1 MKRVVFVFPGQ
12 GTQWHGMG
20 AALLEREPAFAEA
33 VADCDKALAPLL
45 GWSVTDALSG
55 ARDIVD
61 IDAIQPALFALQ
73 VGLARLWRSKGVH
86 PSALVGHSLG
96 EVAAAHVAGALTLEQ
111 AAGVVVARSR
121 LYRRLSGSGAMALVG
136 LGWAQATAAID
147 EQDGR
152 VCLAATNAPGSTV
165 VAGDHDAVHALV
177 QRLRW
182 DDVFCRLIGA
192 DVAGHSHHVDPLLPE
207 LRRELAGLE
216 PSDATIPLWSTVT
229 ARTGARLDAAY
240 WCRNLRE
247 PVLFWPVIRE
257 LSEAGHDTF
266 LELSPHPTLLSG
278 LRETPARLL
287 ASLHQEDPGTLGAS
301 LAELRAVELEPDGV
315 LGDHR
320 VEGEVIVPGAAF
332 VAAALAE
339 APVLDD
345 VAFHVPL
352 VLGSP
357 RRLRTTRTGD
367 DLTLTCDGV
376 VHATARTTTPPTAA
390 SHADSTHSD
399 TARTATARTA
409 TARTATA
416 RRAVVDLPLVRTRC
430 ATALDA
436 GEFYA
441 RLAGRGMEYGPA
453 FRRVETIAT
462 GAGETLVRL
471 AGPYTL
477 DAPSIDAALQSLAPL
492 LDELDGLILPHRIGQ
507 IAVLGEVAG
516 ARWAHARRVRDTE
529 FDIDVCDDGG
539 RVVLALRR
547 VTVRRITRDRGWSHA
562 ARWTRTAPGEGVPFG
577 GRLHRVPPGLPAERA
592 VAEVLEL
599 ARELA
604 EQAEPPRL
612 WVVTELAQAVETGD
626 AVRPGAAAVWGLVRA
641 IRHEHPELGCTL
653 IDLDGGPLPEL
664 WELGEENEVAYRDG
678 QPFALRLVP
687 RPAPRRE
694 AEPYRVVLS
703 EQGEL
708 GGLRLES
715 APEREPGAGELRVR
729 VRAAGLN
736 FNDVLRANGMLAE
749 AGPLAFGLECA
760 GEVIAVGPDATSSPG
775 AGDTGL
781 GHTGPD
787 ATRFAVGD
795 RVVCLVSEI
804 GAMATH
810 LTVDARLAA
819 RIPDNLGYAQAATL
833 PAAYLTAVHGMAGL
847 REGERVLVHA
857 GAGGVGQAA
866 LHLARRSN
874 AEVMATAGSE
884 RKRAWLREQGVRHVF
899 DSRSTAF
906 AGQVMEATGGRGVD
920 MVVNCLSGEAI
931 EAGLSVLAPFG
942 RFVEL
947 GKRDIAENR
956 PLALGPFARSLTFHA
971 VEAFSLTRLR
981 PALVGGLLREI
992 VAAVA
997 AGELQPLPVT
1007 VLPAAEAGDA
1017 FRHMAAARHIGKIV
1031 LTFDDAV
1038 PRADG
1043 TYLVTGGLSGL
1054 GLAAAERLARDGARH
1069 LALLGRGAPR
1079 PENAARIDALR
1090 EAGVEVTVLAADVAD
1105 ADALAAALATLRG
1118 TGPAAGADNAA
1129 AGAGNA
1135 AARADSAAAGAD
1147 SAAER
1152 PPIRGVVHAAGV
1164 LRDRIMTAM
1173 DAASLREVLRP
1184 KVDGTLNLHR
1194 LTARDPL
1201 DFFVL
1206 FSSAAGLL
1214 GSAAQ
1219 TGYAAGNAFLD
1230 GFAHWRRSQGL
1241 TATSIGWGPWSQ
1253 TGLAATEER
1262 AGRLALRGMGG
1273 IDVAHGLDLFA
1284 AALAERPAH
1293 VAFVPLDA
1301 PTWFAHNPG
1310 QDRWSIFAG
1319 MRGEPAASGRLE
1331 FSTPQE
1337 LQEAMTA
1344 WVAGVLRTSPA
1355 AIDPHLSLTR
1365 LGLDSLMAVEL
1376 RNLVESRLGVRLPT
1390 PAFLDGPSV
1399 AELTGRVLARL
1410 GEGPGHDDGHGQ
1422 GDPMVARLEALSD
1435 AQVDALLDELL
1446 NNPIGGVA

>member
-20 AALLEREPAFAEA
+20 AALLEREPVFAAA

-55 ARDIVD
+55 ARDILD

-73 VGLARLWRSKGVH
+73 VGLARLWQSKGVR

-111 AAGVVVARSR
+111 AATVVVARSR

-136 LGWAQATAAID
+136 LGWAQATAVIE
-147 EQDGR
+147 EQGGR

-207 LRRELAGLE
+207 LRHELAGLE
-216 PSDATIPLWSTVT
+216 PAGAHLPLWSTVT

-257 LSEAGHDTF
+257 LVEAGHDTF

-287 ASLHQEDPGTLGAS
+287 ASLHQEDPETLDAT
-301 LAELRAVELEPDGV
+301 LAELRAVELEPEGV

-320 VEGEVIVPGAAF
+320 VEGEIIVPGAAY
-332 VAAALAE
+332 VAAALTE
-339 APVLDD
+339 ATALDD

-352 VLGSP
+352 ILGSP

-367 DLTLTCDGV
+367 DLTLTCEGV
-376 VHATARTTTPPTAA
+376 VHATARAAGGAPPVAA
-390 SHADSTHSD
+390 
-399 TARTATARTA
+399 
-409 TARTATA
+409 
-416 RRAVVDLPLVRTRC
+416 VDLPIVRTRC
-430 ATALDA
+430 TADLDPA
-436 GEFYA
+436 DLYA
-441 RLAGRGMEYGPA
+441 SLAGRGMEYGPA
-453 FRRVETIAT
+453 FRRVETIAAGT
-462 GAGETLVRL
+462 GETLVRL

-492 LDELDGLILPHRIGQ
+492 LDELDGLILPHRIGR

-516 ARWAHARRVRDTE
+516 ARWAHARRIRDTE

-577 GRLHRVPPGLPAERA
+577 GHLHRVPTGLPAERA

-599 ARELA
+599 AQELA
-604 EQAEPPRL
+604 GQAEPPRL

-626 AVRPGAAAVWGLVRA
+626 AVRPDATAVWGLVRA

-653 IDLDGGPLPEL
+653 IDLDGGALPEL

-703 EQGEL
+703 EQGDL
-708 GGLRLES
+708 GGLRLE
-715 APEREPGAGELRVR
+715 ATPDAEPGVGQLKVR

-749 AGPLAFGLECA
+749 DERPLAFGLECA
-760 GEVIAVGPDATSSPG
+760 GEVVAVGPPAGGAPDAVGPAAGGAPDVGAPGSDATG
-775 AGDTGL
+775 
-781 GHTGPD
+781 
-787 ATRFAVGD
+787 FAVGD

-810 LTVDARLAA
+810 LTVDARLVA
-819 RIPDNLGYAQAATL
+819 RIPDSLGFPQAATL

-866 LHLARRSN
+866 LHLARRAG

-906 AGQVMEATGGRGVD
+906 AGQVMEATDGQGVD

-997 AGELQPLPVT
+997 AGELPPLPVT

-1031 LTFDDAV
+1031 LTFDDAA

-1105 ADALAAALATLRG
+1105 ADALAAALDSLRG
-1118 TGPAAGADNAA
+1118 AGSGVTGASLVGAGAW
-1129 AGAGNA
+1129 
-1135 AARADSAAAGAD
+1135 
-1147 SAAER
+1147 
-1152 PPIRGVVHAAGV
+1152 PPLRGVVHAAGV
-1164 LRDRIMTAM
+1164 LRDRVMTAM

-1194 LTARDPL
+1194 LTAGDPL

-1241 TATSIGWGPWSQ
+1241 PATSIGWGPWSQ
-1253 TGLAATEER
+1253 TGLAATQER

-1293 VAFVPLDA
+1293 VAIVPLDA

-1319 MRGEPAASGRLE
+1319 LRGESAMTGRLE

-1355 AIDPHLSLTR
+1355 AIDPQLSLTR

-1399 AELTGRVLARL
+1399 ADLTGRVLARL
-1410 GEGPGHDDGHGQ
+1410 GEGPGHDDGDNQ